1 MSTPTV
7 EVVPCLSDNYAYILE
22 TREGCVVVDP
32 GEARPVMEALRG
44 RTVLAILCTHHHHDH
59 VGGVEG
65 LLSIYPAAKVFTSA
79 HDQSRIAGANR
90 SVAHDEKF
98 ELADLSFTVK
108 NVPGHTLGAVTY
120 MLNTS
125 DPILFTGDTLFV
137 AGCGRVFE
145 GTMEMMLASMDL
157 LASLPTDA
165 RIYCGHEYTEANLRF
180 ASLFAEEAAII
191 HSGTHV
197 SGGLIER
204 LKKPRAAA
212 EMSSSLGSKLDRIL
226 ARQEWAKEQRARGD
240 HTMGQTLAEERATNP
255 FLAVPRTLSH
265 EARVECFRTLRG
277 LKDTFRA

>member
-32 GEARPVMEALRG
+32 GEAGPVMGALGARK
-44 RTVLAILCTHHHHDH
+44 VLAILCTHHHHDH
-59 VGGVEG
+59 VGGVGG
-65 LLSIYPAAKVFTSA
+65 LLSIYPTAKVFTSA
-79 HDQSRIAGANR
+79 HDRSRIAGANR
-90 SVAHDEKF
+90 SLAHDETF
-98 ELADLSFTVK
+98 ELGELSLTAK
-108 NVPGHTLGAVTY
+108 NVPGHTLGAVAY
-120 MLNTS
+120 VLNTS
-125 DPILFTGDTLFV
+125 EPILFTGDTLFA

-157 LASLPTDA
+157 LGSLPTDA

-180 ASLFAEEAAII
+180 ASCFAEEAAII